1 MKLKSLL
8 VSSVVLMSAW
18 SFSALAQETVVD
30 LVQQGCS
37 AEIEKYCSQVMIGEG
52 RMLACFYAHEDK
64 LSGQCQYALYQAAD
78 VLETVVT
85 AMNYVASQ
93 CATDIETHCANVQAG
108 EGRILECLESKGDAV
123 SAPCKQAVADV
134 K

>member
-8 VSSVVLMSAW
+8 VSSVIFMSAW

>member
-8 VSSVVLMSAW
+8 VSSVVFMSAW
-18 SFSALAQETVVD
+18 SFSAQAQETVVD

>member
-1 MKLKSLL
+1 
-8 VSSVVLMSAW
+8 MSAW
-18 SFSALAQETVVD
+18 SFSAQAQETVVD
-30 LVQQGCS
+30 LVKQGCS
-37 AEIEKYCSQVMIGEG
+37 AEIEKYCSQVMVGEG

-78 VLETVVT
+78 VLDTVVT

-93 CATDIETHCANVQAG
+93 CATDIQTHCANVQLG
-108 EGRILECLESKGDAV
+108 EGRILECLESKGEAV
-123 SAPCKQAVADV
+123 SAPCRQAVADV

>member
-8 VSSVVLMSAW
+8 VSSVVFMSAW